1 MQLPWPTEAGRG
13 PGGLTVVLDEEALGR
28 GLSKLGYND
37 CVCLA
42 IFPPLGSSTSAVS
55 RLRFLGAGVSLAFR
69 NCGAGDTDC
78 GERSRR
84 LGRDGLLGTDR
95 SLGIL
100 DTDRRTERV
109 LRERLRCRLCVGL
122 RSDFRS
128 LLFQTETGAAF
139 ARSCKALA
147 LL

>member
-13 PGGLTVVLDEEALGR
+13 LGVLTVVLDEEALGR
-28 GLSKLGYND
+28 GLSKLGYNA

-69 NCGAGDTDC
+69 NCGAGAGDG
-78 GERSRR
+78 GERCRR
-84 LGRDGLLGTDR
+84 WGRGGLMDIDWLSGVLGTAER
-95 SLGIL
+95 STPL
-100 DTDRRTERV
+100 
-109 LRERLRCRLCVGL
+109 LRDRLRCRLCVAL
-122 RSDFRS
+122 RRDFRS

-139 ARSCKALA
+139 WRSCKALFNF
-147 LL
+147 

>member
-1 MQLPWPTEAGRG
+1 MRG
-13 PGGLTVVLDEEALGR
+13 VGVLTVVLDEEALGR

-42 IFPPLGSSTSAVS
+42 IFPPLGFSTSAVS

-69 NCGAGDTDC
+69 NCGAGANDC

-84 LGRDGLLGTDR
+84 LGRDGLLGTER
-95 SLGIL
+95 RAEYLGN
-100 DTDRRTERV
+100 ERGTPRK
-109 LRERLRCRLCVGL
+109 LRDGLRCRLCVRL
-122 RSDFRS
+122 RRDFRR

-139 ARSCKALA
+139 WRSCKNHAQL
-147 LL
+147 

>member
-13 PGGLTVVLDEEALGR
+13 LGGLTVVLDEEALGR

-55 RLRFLGAGVSLAFR
+55 RLRFLGAGVRLAFR
-69 NCGAGDTDC
+69 NCGAGANDC

-84 LGRDGLLGTDR
+84 LGRGGLLGTDR
-95 SLGIL
+95 RTGVLG
-100 DTDRRTERV
+100 TDRRTTR
-109 LRERLRCRLCVGL
+109 LIRDGLRCRLCVGL
-122 RSDFRS
+122 RRDFRS
-128 LLFQTETGAAF
+128 LLFHTETGAALW
-139 ARSCKALA
+139 RT
-147 LL
+147 